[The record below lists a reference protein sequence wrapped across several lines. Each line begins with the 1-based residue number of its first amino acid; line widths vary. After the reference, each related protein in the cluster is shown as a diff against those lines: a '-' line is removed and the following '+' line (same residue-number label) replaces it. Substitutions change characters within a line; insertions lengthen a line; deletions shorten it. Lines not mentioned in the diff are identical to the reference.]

1 MIRRHTFTYRDI
13 KGELHEKTVEGE
25 LSLEEQMQI
34 HNDFIKE
41 MKSKY
46 DKKVYV
52 AVLKDKMLI
61 VGCFET
67 HESALKYSANSKNV
81 HIHEFII
88 K

>member
-1 MIRRHTFTYRDI
+1 MIRRHTFTYRDS
-13 KGELHEKTVEGE
+13 KGELHEKTIEGE
-25 LSLEEQMQI
+25 LSLEEKRQI

-41 MKSKY
+41 MESKY

-52 AVLKDKMLI
+52 AQMKDKMFI

-67 HESALKYSANSKNV
+67 YERALKYCGSSENI
-81 HIHEFII
+81 HIHELIV